1 MSDRW
6 VCLDVGETLVDETR
20 VWSTWAD
27 VLGVTRFTLMAVL
40 GAVISNGEDHQN
52 VFDRVGRTDWRD
64 RRSEF
69 ETRYG
74 GFRSDDLYQDA
85 LPALDALRDAGYR
98 ISILANQPAERTEEL
113 IALGV
118 RADVIAMSDE
128 LGVHKPSPE
137 FYARALELMDAEP
150 TDVAYVGD
158 RLDNDVL
165 PASAAGMRAVWLLR
179 GPWALLTKAVP
190 PEGTIVVKSLTE
202 LAEALRS

>member
-1 MSDRW
+1 MNRW
-6 VCLDVGETLVDETR
+6 VCLDVGETLIDETR

-40 GAVISNGEDHQN
+40 GSVISNGEDHQN
-52 VFDRVGRTDWRD
+52 VFDRLGRPDWRD

-74 GFRSDDLYQDA
+74 GFRSDDLYPDA

-98 ISILANQPAERTEEL
+98 ISILANQPAERSAEL
-113 IALGV
+113 KALGV

-165 PASAAGMRAVWLLR
+165 PASAAGMRAVWLVR
-179 GPWALLTKAVP
+179 GPWAALTTAAP
-190 PEGTIVVKSLTE
+190 PAGTLVIRSLTE
-202 LAEALRS
+202 LAEALKT